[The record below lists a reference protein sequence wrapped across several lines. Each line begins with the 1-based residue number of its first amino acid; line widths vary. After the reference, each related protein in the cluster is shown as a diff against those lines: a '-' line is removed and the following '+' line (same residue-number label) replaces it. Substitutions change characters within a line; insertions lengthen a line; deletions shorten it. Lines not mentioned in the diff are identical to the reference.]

1 MKIEKID
8 ISETID
14 NAKKLI
20 AEEKNISPALKAMF
34 EMLLLLVSI
43 LAGRLS
49 LDSSNS
55 SKPPSSDPNRKK
67 LEKKTSDK
75 KQGGQLGR
83 VGKNLEPV
91 EKPDEVVEIAVDR
104 SKLKDGEY
112 QEVGHEA
119 RQVFDIRISRYV
131 IEYRAQKLRGSDGKI
146 HTADFPE
153 GINNQ
158 AQYGNSIKAHSVYM
172 SQFQLIPYDR
182 INDHFAEQIKVPVSV
197 GSIFNFNKEI
207 NNYGKNRR
215 RICFISTR

>member
-91 EKPDEVVEIAVDR
+91 
-104 SKLKDGEY
+104 
-112 QEVGHEA
+112 
-119 RQVFDIRISRYV
+119 
-131 IEYRAQKLRGSDGKI
+131 
-146 HTADFPE
+146 
-153 GINNQ
+153 
-158 AQYGNSIKAHSVYM
+158 
-172 SQFQLIPYDR
+172 
-182 INDHFAEQIKVPVSV
+182 
-197 GSIFNFNKEI
+197 
-207 NNYGKNRR
+207 
-215 RICFISTR
+215 